1 MTTIIGFISQK
12 GGVGKSTLARLVAR
26 EYAAAGWAVKIA
38 DLDVAQGTSF
48 NWQARRLRHQL
59 TPDIPVERFRSV
71 QLALKVAGHYDLLA
85 LDGPPQAS
93 ETTWQIA
100 EAADLTV
107 IPTGLSLDDLEPGVL
122 LGHELVGRGLAAD
135 KLVFALC
142 RVGESQ
148 AEIDEARGYIGQA
161 GYGVLAGHLP
171 ERIAYR
177 RAADAGRALTET
189 RFASLNGKADRLA
202 QAVIDRLGRRRAA
215 AGPAAAGKAA

>member
-12 GGVGKSTLARLVAR
+12 GGVGKSTLARLIAR

-59 TPDIPVERFRSV
+59 IPDIPVERFRSV

-93 ETTWQIA
+93 EATWQIA
-100 EAADLTV
+100 QAAELAV

-122 LGHELVGRGLAAD
+122 LAHELVGRGVAAGKLA
-135 KLVFALC
+135 FALC

-161 GYGVLAGHLP
+161 GYGVLAGDLP

-189 RFASLNGKADRLA
+189 RFASLNAKADRLA
-202 QAVIDRLGRRRAA
+202 QAVVDRLGRRPA
-215 AGPAAAGKAA
+215 AGQAAGKAA

>member
-1 MTTIIGFISQK
+1 MTTIIGFVSQK

-59 TPDIPVERFRSV
+59 NPDIPVERFRSA
-71 QLALKVAGHYDLLA
+71 QLALKVAGHYDLFA

-93 ETTWQIA
+93 EMTWQIA
-100 EAADLTV
+100 EAADLVV
-107 IPTGLSLDDLEPGVL
+107 IPTGLCLDDLEPGVL
-122 LGHELVGRGLAAD
+122 LGHELTGRGLSAD
-135 KLVFALC
+135 KLAYALC

-148 AEIDEARGYIGQA
+148 AEIDEARGYLGQA

-177 RAADAGRALTET
+177 RAADGGRALTET
-189 RFASLNGKADRLA
+189 RFASLNAKADHLA
-202 QAVIDRLGRRRAA
+202 QAVIDRLVATGQA
-215 AGPAAAGKAA
+215 AGQAAGKAA